1 MLPRDLNYNS
11 STLSLSM
18 EEREKL
24 IAVQPQTVIS
34 LYFVFCLW
42 CYGFCLQI
50 AAASRIPGVTPS
62 SVYRLL
68 RFVKHRNDIATELG
82 CST

>member
-11 STLSLSM
+11 NTLSLSM

-34 LYFVFCLW
+34 YFVLCGW
-42 CYGFCLQI
+42 CYVFFLN
-50 AAASRIPGVTPS
+50 
-62 SVYRLL
+62 
-68 RFVKHRNDIATELG
+68 F
-82 CST
+82 

>member
-11 STLSLSM
+11 NTLSLSM

-34 LYFVFCLW
+34 YFVLCGW
-42 CYGFCLQI
+42 CYVFFLI
-50 AAASRIPGVTPS
+50 F
-62 SVYRLL
+62 RLL
-68 RFVKHRNDIATELG
+68 RPAEFPE
-82 CST
+82 